1 MSKFKKALTLLLCA
15 ALNNVQGE
23 VTTSRLQ
30 VQIPKSLNV
39 VGGYDHREA
48 LFGIPS
54 YGGGISQHVYYADSD
69 LCEPNVDTHKGYPIR
84 PLDAETKKM
93 EPWPSPF
100 ILMVDRGTCT
110 FVQKVRNAQ
119 RVGAAAVI
127 VADNTCLCDAEG
139 EAETQCH
146 SDPNAPLPCQARS
159 PIMADDGSGADITIP
174 SFLMHKQDADK
185 VKAEVMA
192 NHVVQIEMAWA
203 TPAPDDRVEYDLWS
217 LPNNAISKNFVTTF
231 RSAAKALDKHAYFTP
246 HQFFYDG
253 LMFNCQGKSGEN
265 ACHTLCTNNGR
276 YCATDPD
283 DDLDSGIS
291 GADVVTEIL
300 RRICIYKHYGEED
313 GIAENYWKYMEKFS
327 DRCEDPDFFKNE
339 DCLNDVY
346 KHAEIDGGVIEQC
359 MKDSGGLEGDVSN
372 SFLDKELQ
380 AKKDSGVVVIPAVYV
395 NNAVMRGALTSAN
408 VFRAICSGF
417 LEGTEPDICKACVAS
432 ADQDII
438 KCTEDGYS
446 PNVVNPTSKSSSS
459 KKGISRGQ
467 FVFSLMLVSGIFVA
481 LGVWQYRKSQREMR
495 DQVRGI
501 LAEYMPLDEDGKDAD
516 GSFSFATASDTTQI
530 A

>member
-1 MSKFKKALTLLLCA
+1 
-15 ALNNVQGE
+15 
-23 VTTSRLQ
+23 
-30 VQIPKSLNV
+30 
-39 VGGYDHREA
+39 
-48 LFGIPS
+48 
-54 YGGGISQHVYYADSD
+54 
-69 LCEPNVDTHKGYPIR
+69 
-84 PLDAETKKM
+84 
-93 EPWPSPF
+93 
-100 ILMVDRGTCT
+100 
-110 FVQKVRNAQ
+110 
-119 RVGAAAVI
+119 
-127 VADNTCLCDAEG
+127 
-139 EAETQCH
+139 
-146 SDPNAPLPCQARS
+146 
-159 PIMADDGSGADITIP
+159 
-174 SFLMHKQDADK
+174 
-185 VKAEVMA
+185 
-192 NHVVQIEMAWA
+192 
-203 TPAPDDRVEYDLWS
+203 
-217 LPNNAISKNFVTTF
+217 
-231 RSAAKALDKHAYFTP
+231 
-246 HQFFYDG
+246 
-253 LMFNCQGKSGEN
+253 
-265 ACHTLCTNNGR
+265 
-276 YCATDPD
+276 
-283 DDLDSGIS
+283 
-291 GADVVTEIL
+291 
-300 RRICIYKHYGEED
+300 
-313 GIAENYWKYMEKFS
+313 
-327 DRCEDPDFFKNE
+327 
-339 DCLNDVY
+339 
-346 KHAEIDGGVIEQC
+346 